1 MCWKEKSCDLS
12 LAMTRL
18 RGKSVRRC
26 LRRTPGQGGRHPPPP
41 PPLSPGAGGAV
52 FLSCLGRKRAEK
64 RGVRAERRR
73 GSARVRV
80 PAGRPPEAQP
90 SAYGAGEGAR
100 EAVAGDSLGRPRRH
114 LARGEGSTPR
124 PSLPCA

>member
-52 FLSCLGRKRAEK
+52 FLSCLGRKGGKERGEGGEEA
-64 RGVRAERRR
+64 GVREGPSPSGPTAR
-73 GSARVRV
+73 GSAQRLR
-80 PAGRPPEAQP
+80 GR
-90 SAYGAGEGAR
+90 GGGEG
-100 EAVAGDSLGRPRRH
+100 
-114 LARGEGSTPR
+114 GS
-124 PSLPCA
+124 SG